1 MRRQV
6 VWLTDPE
13 DGRQHAYARVAPAS
27 GGPGQSEA
35 IPLPRGAP
43 SGADEMSAAH
53 LSAVAV
59 DDTDQDDADAPGRV
73 AGLGVNVAGL

>member
-1 MRRQV
+1 
-6 VWLTDPE
+6 
-13 DGRQHAYARVAPAS
+13 
-27 GGPGQSEA
+27 
-35 IPLPRGAP
+35 
-43 SGADEMSAAH
+43 MSAAH